1 MTKRKFYII
10 KTLIAVGLAVFVYF
24 YIDFV
29 KENQITDERKPS
41 DLEFA
46 IICFSALVAVIIFI
60 IGVDFL
66 CLYQRPKFPEEIEE
80 EKRKEEED
88 NKRYE
93 LEQKELLEKAK
104 QRNRELLPV
113 VEITL
118 STDEKIKG
126 QFLEKSEYLEDL
138 ETSTKYYKAYIVKI
152 EKNIYSKELN

>member
-10 KTLIAVGLAVFVYF
+10 KTLVAIGLAVFIYF
-24 YIDFV
+24 FKYLLD
-29 KENQITDERKPS
+29 KGITFGQKPS
-41 DLEFA
+41 EPGFGIFL
-46 IICFSALVAVIIFI
+46 FSAIVSGIIFI
-60 IGVDFL
+60 IGMEFL
-66 CLYQRPKFPEEIEE
+66 VNYKRPKFPEEIEE

-93 LEQKELLEKAK
+93 LEQKKLFEKAK

-118 STDEKIKG
+118 FTNEKIKG

-152 EKNIYSKELN
+152 EKI

>member
-10 KTLIAVGLAVFVYF
+10 KTLVSIGLSVFIYF
-24 YIDFV
+24 CIDLFF
-29 KENQITDERKPS
+29 KNLITDGRKPS
-41 DLEFA
+41 DLEFGTL
-46 IICFSALVAVIIFI
+46 FLSALVVFIIFI
-60 IGVDFL
+60 TGIEFL
-66 CLYQRPKFPEEIEE
+66 FNYKRPKFPEEVEE
-80 EKRKEEED
+80 EKRKEKED

-93 LEQKELLEKAK
+93 LEQKELFEKAK

-118 STDEKIKG
+118 FTNEKIKG

-152 EKNIYSKELN
+152 EKI

>member
-10 KTLIAVGLAVFVYF
+10 KTLVVIGLSVFIYF
-24 YIDFV
+24 CIDLFF
-29 KENQITDERKPS
+29 KNLITDGRKPS
-41 DLEFA
+41 DLEFGTL
-46 IICFSALVAVIIFI
+46 FLSALVVFIIFI
-60 IGVDFL
+60 TGIEFL
-66 CLYQRPKFPEEIEE
+66 FNYKRPKFPEEVEE
-80 EKRKEEED
+80 EKRKEKED

-93 LEQKELLEKAK
+93 LEQKELFEKAK

-118 STDEKIKG
+118 FTNEKIKG

-152 EKNIYSKELN
+152 EKI

>member
-10 KTLIAVGLAVFVYF
+10 KTLVAIGLSVFIYF
-24 YIDFV
+24 CIDLFS
-29 KENQITDERKPS
+29 KNLITDGRKPS
-41 DLEFA
+41 DLEFGTL
-46 IICFSALVAVIIFI
+46 FLSALVVFIIFI
-60 IGVDFL
+60 IGMEFL
-66 CLYQRPKFPEEIEE
+66 TNYKRPKLPEEVEE
-80 EKRKEEED
+80 EKRKEKED

-93 LEQKELLEKAK
+93 LEQKELFEKAK

-118 STDEKIKG
+118 STNEKIKG

-152 EKNIYSKELN
+152 EKI

>member
-10 KTLIAVGLAVFVYF
+10 KTLVAIGLAVFIYF
-24 YIDFV
+24 FKYLLD
-29 KENQITDERKPS
+29 KGITFGQKPS
-41 DLEFA
+41 EPGFGILL
-46 IICFSALVAVIIFI
+46 FSALVSGIIFI
-60 IGVDFL
+60 IGMEFL
-66 CLYQRPKFPEEIEE
+66 TNYKRTKLPEEVEE
-80 EKRKEEED
+80 EKRKEKED

-118 STDEKIKG
+118 FTNEKIKG

-152 EKNIYSKELN
+152 EKI

>member
-10 KTLIAVGLAVFVYF
+10 KTLVATGLAIYIYF
-24 YIDFV
+24 CIEAL
-29 KENQITDERKPS
+29 KKNQITDETS
-41 DLEFA
+41 DLEFGFLF
-46 IICFSALVAVIIFI
+46 FSVVVAFIIFL
-60 IGVDFL
+60 IGIKFL
-66 CLYQRPKFPEEIEE
+66 INYQRPKFPEEIEE

-93 LEQKELLEKAK
+93 LEQKELFEKAK

-118 STDEKIKG
+118 STNEKIKG

-152 EKNIYSKELN
+152 EKI

>member
-10 KTLIAVGLAVFVYF
+10 KTLVAIGLAVFIYF
-24 YIDFV
+24 FKYLLDKV
-29 KENQITDERKPS
+29 ITFGQKPS
-41 DLEFA
+41 EPGFGILL
-46 IICFSALVAVIIFI
+46 FSALVSGIIFI
-60 IGVDFL
+60 IGMEFL
-66 CLYQRPKFPEEIEE
+66 VNYKRPKLPEEVEE
-80 EKRKEEED
+80 EKRKEKED

-93 LEQKELLEKAK
+93 LEQKELFEKAK

-118 STDEKIKG
+118 STNEKIKG

-152 EKNIYSKELN
+152 EKI